1 MIGIIDYGAGNLL
14 SVKKALDYLG
24 ADSRVVHAKNDLAEI
39 DRIILPGVGA
49 FRSAIEK
56 LKSVRMY
63 CAINEWLL
71 ANRSFLGICLG
82 MQVLFESSEESKGV
96 HGLGIFKG
104 KVMRFKDYKVPQIGW
119 NQVKIVRESK
129 IMDGI
134 EDKSFF
140 YFLHGYYVKS
150 HSDDLVVGATE
161 YGLDY
166 VSVIEKE
173 NICAVQFHP
182 EKSGT
187 VGLKLLK
194 NWIEI
199 C

>member
-14 SVKKALDYLG
+14 SVKKALDYLN
-24 ADSRVVHAKNDLAEI
+24 ADSRVVHTQNDLVEI

-49 FRSAIEK
+49 FQSAIEK
-56 LKSVRMY
+56 LKSSRMY
-63 CAINEWLL
+63 SFINKWLVS
-71 ANRSFLGICLG
+71 NKPFLGICLG
-82 MQVLFESSEESKGV
+82 MQVLFEGSEESEGV

-119 NQVKIVRESK
+119 NQVKIVRGSK

-140 YFLHGYYVKS
+140 YFLHAYYVKS
-150 HSDDLVVGATE
+150 HRDDLVVGATE
-161 YGLDY
+161 YGLEY
-166 VSVIEKE
+166 VSVIEEE